1 MVREFSMCV
10 TKEIL
15 VDIRHLSLSIVV
27 VDRQV
32 VIQRKKGRKEI
43 DFRHSKHSAR
53 ESGVLILGQWSSFE
67 IAKTT
72 RKRRCYFKFVRDT
85 FCLPFFSRKAQ
96 LRLQRDAKTKKKGSK
111 N

>member
-32 VIQRKKGRKEI
+32 VIQRKNEKKEI
-43 DFRHSKHSAR
+43 DFRHSEHSAR
-53 ESGVLILGQWSSFE
+53 ESGDLIHGQ
-67 IAKTT
+67 
-72 RKRRCYFKFVRDT
+72 
-85 FCLPFFSRKAQ
+85 
-96 LRLQRDAKTKKKGSK
+96 
-111 N
+111 